1 MAFDVGRNTTFRRQE
16 MPSYKVAALSLHSAA
31 IVLQICIHALL
42 NCVHHYV
49 YKSAQSCVQL
59 YVLQAQ
65 RPEHPRDILLQEPL
79 ALAMMTALGCPCY
92 SMVSVT
98 RLRCDAYNCVIKIL

>member
-16 MPSYKVAALSLHSAA
+16 MPSYKVITILAFHSAPSLLMRA
-31 IVLQICIHALL
+31 AVSPVLHCAECLTA
-42 NCVHHYV
+42 N
-49 YKSAQSCVQL
+49 VQL
-59 YVLQAQ
+59 YALQAQ

-92 SMVSVT
+92 SMVSVK
-98 RLRCDAYNCVIKIL
+98 LMV